1 MKKQKILI
9 DVLSVA
15 FLVIS
20 GALFGI
26 ALGFQLD
33 VLLAIS
39 LAMMLL
45 FMIYSILRSLIKKE
59 RNNWL
64 DWVEVS
70 LSILLAIIIV
80 IAFASASPLAIK
92 DAVIQISSAVIGGSL
107 TLYGV
112 GLTIKYSRL
121 EKEDDEIRK
130 AKPVVFPISELTWG
144 SIPKEKRN
152 NIFVEINEDL
162 SELKYSK
169 NKSAF
174 NLFMLLIA
182 NSDASLC
189 GLFGLAI
196 NNRIIKFKYEQ
207 ILAKNSYNMVAFEQ
221 SRDGYHF
228 LIDEVIDSVSL
239 LLIDMLGNIYECVS
253 KFEIDNYNNI
263 KINAF
268 LETKP
273 FK

>member
-1 MKKQKILI
+1 MKRHKLLI
-9 DVLSVA
+9 DYLFIG

-20 GALFGI
+20 SALFGV
-26 ALGFQLD
+26 ALGFKLD
-33 VLLAIS
+33 ILLAIS

-45 FMIYSILRSLIKKE
+45 CMIYSILKSLIKKE

-64 DWVEVS
+64 DWIEVS

-162 SELKYSK
+162 SELKSSK
-169 NKSAF
+169 SKSAYSVF
-174 NLFMLLIA
+174 TLLIA

-189 GLFGLAI
+189 GLFGLEI
-196 NNRIIKFKYEQ
+196 NNKIIKFKYEQ
-207 ILAKNSYNMVAFEQ
+207 ILAKNSYNMIAFEL
-221 SRDGYHF
+221 SSDGYRF
-228 LIDEVIDSVSL
+228 LLDEEIDSVSV
-239 LLIDMLGNIYECVS
+239 LLIDMLGNLYECVS
-253 KFEIDNYNNI
+253 KFEVDEYKNI

-268 LETKP
+268 LGIKP
-273 FK
+273 Y